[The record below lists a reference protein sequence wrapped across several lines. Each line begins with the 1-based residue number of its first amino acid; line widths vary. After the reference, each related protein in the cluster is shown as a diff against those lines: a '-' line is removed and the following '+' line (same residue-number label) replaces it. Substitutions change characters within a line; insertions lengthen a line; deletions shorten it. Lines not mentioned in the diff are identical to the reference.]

1 MKRLKLEIDAL
12 TVTSFPTA
20 PAAEARGTVQAHV
33 ASTPACP
40 KTFDCTYEGPDCV
53 QPGFPC
59 GGAED
64 CCSLPEAPTSCVAG
78 RCAAQ

>member
-1 MKRLKLEIDAL
+1 MKQLKLDIDAL

-33 ASTPACP
+33 ATTPTCP

-53 QPGFPC
+53 VT
-59 GGAED
+59 GGINSCWCSEYNTCD
-64 CCSLPEAPTSCVAG
+64 CV
-78 RCAAQ
+78 

>member
-53 QPGFPC
+53 QSGYVNTC
-59 GGAED
+59 WCTEYVS
-64 CCSLPEAPTSCVAG
+64 CQCTSV
-78 RCAAQ
+78 